1 MRYDRTGQQRQR
13 ACGGRESES
22 RLPTAALRV
31 GRELMREG
39 RGGGKVDIAVVIGA
53 AADIAVIA
61 KSAHF
66 LHSFIY

>member
-1 MRYDRTGQQRQR
+1 M
-13 ACGGRESES
+13 GGRESES
-22 RLPTAALRV
+22 RLPTIFAALRV

-53 AADIAVIA
+53 AAAIAVIA

-66 LHSFIY
+66 LHLFIYSFEVRRNHQ